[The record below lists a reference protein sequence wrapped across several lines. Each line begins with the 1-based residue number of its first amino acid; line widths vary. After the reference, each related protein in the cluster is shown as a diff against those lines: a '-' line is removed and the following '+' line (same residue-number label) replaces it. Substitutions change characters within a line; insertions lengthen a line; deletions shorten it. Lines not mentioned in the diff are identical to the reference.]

1 LEELLDSEGMEHLER
16 DHAGT
21 PTAASNLLAVGLRGV
36 SSRSALG
43 KKVAGMTV
51 ADVEAM
57 DREAFVARAVEGVP
71 ERRRRAV
78 ETQAREVWNGAVRVA
93 RISRAWG
100 GG

>member
-1 LEELLDSEGMEHLER
+1 
-16 DHAGT
+16 
-21 PTAASNLLAVGLRGV
+21 
-36 SSRSALG
+36 
-43 KKVAGMTV
+43 VAGMTV